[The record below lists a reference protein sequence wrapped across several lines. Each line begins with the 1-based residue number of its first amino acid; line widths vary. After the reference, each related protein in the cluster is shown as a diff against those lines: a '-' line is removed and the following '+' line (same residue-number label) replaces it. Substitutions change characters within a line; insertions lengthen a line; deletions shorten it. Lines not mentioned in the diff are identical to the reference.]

1 MRPLASAHPPA
12 KPVPGVSQ
20 GHPSVKDTSAR
31 AAAPVENPHVR
42 PFCGP
47 HHISRGAP
55 PWQASVAVCLGCPWG
70 PTGQVSTLRPSI
82 HQFGFRPRGP
92 VIHILRRPSLVR
104 SPFLFRSLARV
115 HLLHVTNAPGFRWGP
130 AAVGP
135 GSGSKPAYYYY
146 AGCFGRN
153 DKTWREHLTLRYGPS
168 RLLYLVVEGVSHSP
182 EIMITGVP

>member
-55 PWQASVAVCLGCPWG
+55 PWQASVAVCLGCPWD

-130 AAVGP
+130 AAGANP
-135 GSGSKPAYYYY
+135 PTTIMRQ
-146 AGCFGRN
+146 AGFRRN

>member
-1 MRPLASAHPPA
+1 MPHSTATARTHAQSNHAQVVSVPGQPLA
-12 KPVPGVSQ
+12 
-20 GHPSVKDTSAR
+20 
-31 AAAPVENPHVR
+31 
-42 PFCGP
+42 
-47 HHISRGAP
+47 HIRSSRSP
-55 PWQASVAVCLGCPWG
+55 
-70 PTGQVSTLRPSI
+70 VSTLRPSI

-115 HLLHVTNAPGFRWGP
+115 HLLHVTNAPAFRWGL
-130 AAVGP
+130 AASRKP
-135 GSGSKPAYYYY
+135 EQTRLIDYALQAGS
-146 AGCFGRN
+146 GRN

>member
-1 MRPLASAHPPA
+1 VRPLASAHPPA

-115 HLLHVTNAPGFRWGP
+115 HLLHVTNAPGFRWGL
-130 AAVGP
+130 AASRKPEQTRLIDYGFRLAP
-135 GSGSKPAYYYY
+135 G
-146 AGCFGRN
+146 
-153 DKTWREHLTLRYGPS
+153 
-168 RLLYLVVEGVSHSP
+168 V
-182 EIMITGVP
+182 MIKHGASI